1 MTGLAWG
8 AAVAALATVAVLA
21 PGAAVAAPLEA
32 PAWAIAP
39 EDASC
44 RTDIEL
50 TGRSGATVD
59 VALVSDGERVSLRF
73 AKADIPAEAFLP
85 IRIDQKPFANL
96 VLRTDDAKVAA
107 MVLSDETLAALRK
120 GATLQIA
127 WLADEAV
134 RASLAGSDQGLIDLK
149 TCGAQ
154 VATRHQAQVAQAQAD
169 HARIDADARAKAVS
183 DEQLAAARAQTAA
196 AQAEQRRLA
205 AEADKAT
212 AEADRQRA
220 LAQADRQRA
229 AQAQREQAQREQA
242 AADDEDGYPYP
253 RAPRYPQQTA
263 QPAPWGYYNPY
274 YPR

>member
-1 MTGLAWG
+1 MTGLAWS
-8 AAVAALATVAVLA
+8 AVLA
-21 PGAAVAAPLEA
+21 ALVSGAAAAAPLEA

-59 VALVSDGERVSLRF
+59 VALVSDGQRVSLRF
-73 AKADIPAEAFLP
+73 AKADAPAEAFLP

-96 VLRTDDAKVAA
+96 VLRGGDAKVAS
-107 MVLSDETLAALRK
+107 MELSEETLAALRK
-120 GATLQIA
+120 GSTLQIA

-134 RASLAGSDQGLIDLK
+134 RASLTGSDQGLTDLK

-154 VATRHQAQVAQAQAD
+154 VAARHQAKLTQTQAD
-169 HARIDADARAKAVS
+169 QARADADARAKAVA

-196 AQAEQRRLA
+196 AKAEQRRLA
-205 AEADKAT
+205 AEADKAS

-220 LAQADRQRA
+220 LAEADRRRTA
-229 AQAQREQAQREQA
+229 DAQRQA
-242 AADDEDGYPYP
+242 AADDDDGYGYPYQ
-253 RAPRYPQQTA
+253 RAPRYPQQAA
-263 QPAPWGYYNPY
+263 QPWGYYSPY